1 MPKQPLRS
9 TSRNLS
15 RARLIESDDDVRAG
29 IRALR
34 RKCDAVRRMHDLVGD
49 PPLRRYTPDF
59 EALARI
65 VVGQQLSIASAGAIW
80 GRVAALGP
88 MSAKAM
94 LRHTPERLAAAGLSG
109 GKIRTLQALSAAVAQ
124 EGLDFAELVQLGD
137 EAVRERLVQIHGIG
151 PWTADIFVMFAIG
164 RADAWASGDLALQ
177 VAAGRVLGLEARPT
191 AAELT
196 EIAERWRPWRG
207 VAARLLWAHYAHK
220 PGAEKVPPV

>member
-1 MPKQPLRS
+1 M
-9 TSRNLS
+9 SRNLS

-34 RKCDAVRRMHDLVGD
+34 RKCEAVRRMHDVVGD
-49 PPLRRYTPDF
+49 PPLRRYTADF

-88 MSAKAM
+88 VTAQAM
-94 LRHTPERLAAAGLSG
+94 LKHKPERLAAAGLSG
-109 GKIRTLQALSAAVAQ
+109 GKIRTLQALSSAVAQ
-124 EGLDFAELVQLGD
+124 DGLDFAELVQLGD

-177 VAAGRVLGLEARPT
+177 VAAGRVFGLEAKPT

-207 VAARLLWAHYAHK
+207 VAARLLWAHYAYK
-220 PGAEKVPPV
+220 PGAEKVSPV

>member
-1 MPKQPLRS
+1 MPKQPSRP

-15 RARLIESDDDVRAG
+15 RTRLIESDDDVRAG

-94 LRHTPERLAAAGLSG
+94 LKHTPERLAAAGLSG
-109 GKIRTLQALSAAVAQ
+109 GKIRTLQALSSAVAQ
-124 EGLDFAELVQLGD
+124 EGLDFAALVQLGD
-137 EAVRERLVQIHGIG
+137 ETVRERLVQIHGIG

-164 RADAWASGDLALQ
+164 RADAWAPGDLALQ
-177 VAAGRVLGLEARPT
+177 VAAGRVLGLEAKPT
-191 AAELT
+191 AVELS

-220 PGAEKVPPV
+220 PGAEKASPV